1 MVTSTPTHFLD
12 KHKMAMKE
20 ETKTACAIS
29 NDIIRV
35 IEKIA
40 ATAARE
46 THVKCEHFEI
56 TVKK

>member
-1 MVTSTPTHFLD
+1 MTSSPTHFVD

-20 ETKTACAIS
+20 KTKTFLMAS

-35 IEKIA
+35 IEQIA
-40 ATAARE
+40 QTDARE
-46 THVKCEHFEI
+46 THVKCEDFEI

>member
-1 MVTSTPTHFLD
+1 MASVPTHFVD

-20 ETKTACAIS
+20 KTKTTLMTT

-35 IEKIA
+35 IEQI
-40 ATAARE
+40 TETDARE
-46 THVKCEHFEI
+46 THVKCEDFEI